1 MTSLSSFQFQG
12 HKVAYRREGAG
23 TPMVFLHNGGT
34 SHRIWE
40 PLLERYA
47 ADHEVVAM
55 DMLGFG
61 ASDRPHITYSL
72 DLYVAQLGALLDELR
87 LDDVTLIGHCMG
99 SATVLR
105 YAREHPERVRMV
117 VAVNVLTEQTF
128 VTGRMSWMVTVARRT
143 PRLARAMAW
152 LSAHLY
158 TPKPV
163 AEALARTTV
172 WSDPT
177 GVSRELREHVRETN
191 RHPEQTRVLLNI
203 SENIG
208 TFTGLEQKPE
218 GVPVCVVW
226 SADNKVLPA
235 SEGEKFC
242 AALGPDR
249 QVTLPRG
256 GHLVMLETP
265 DALAAVI
272 DEFRSEVAVR
282 DAAAA

>member
-1 MTSLSSFQFQG
+1 
-12 HKVAYRREGAG
+12 
-23 TPMVFLHNGGT
+23 MVFLHNGGT

-40 PLLERYA
+40 PLLDRYA

-61 ASDRPHITYSL
+61 ESARPRIAYSL
-72 DLYVAQLGALLDELR
+72 DLYVAQLCALLDELR

-99 SATVLR
+99 AATALR
-105 YAREHPERVRMV
+105 FAREHPERARMV
-117 VAVNVLTEQTF
+117 VAVNVLTERTLAS
-128 VTGRMSWMVTVARRT
+128 GRLSWMSTVARRT

-152 LSAHLY
+152 LSAHVY

-163 AEALARTTV
+163 AETLARTTV

-177 GVSRELREHVRETN
+177 GVSPELREHVRETN
-191 RHPEQTRVLLNI
+191 RHPDQTRVLLNI
-203 SENIG
+203 CENIG

-226 SADNKVLPA
+226 SDGNKVLRA
-235 SEGEKFC
+235 SEGAKFC
-242 AALGPDR
+242 AALRPDR
-249 QVTLPRG
+249 QVTIPHG
-256 GHLVMLETP
+256 GHLVMLEQP

-272 DEFRSEVAVR
+272 DEFRAEVAER
-282 DAAAA
+282 ERAAA